1 MALKHDD
8 DGVNDIGESAEN
20 YINEAKHVAE
30 NKLNSDELIE
40 AVGLNDD
47 EDFDED
53 LEDDEDNSDDED
65 DDEDSDSDFDDEE
78 SDDIDD
84 EESDEIDDDEE
95 PSYDDAV
102 DDKDND
108 LDLDKSEDAGN
119 NQDDID
125 DVTMV
130 EQIAQPSPVKKKSVP
145 KDIIDGINVELTFE
159 TARQTI
165 TLGELS
171 SIKEGYTFVSQ
182 NPTTSLIEIRANG
195 KLIGHGRLVSVDGR
209 IGVQITEIL

>member
-20 YINEAKHVAE
+20 YINEAKHDAE

-40 AVGLNDD
+40 AVGLN
-47 EDFDED
+47 
-53 LEDDEDNSDDED
+53 